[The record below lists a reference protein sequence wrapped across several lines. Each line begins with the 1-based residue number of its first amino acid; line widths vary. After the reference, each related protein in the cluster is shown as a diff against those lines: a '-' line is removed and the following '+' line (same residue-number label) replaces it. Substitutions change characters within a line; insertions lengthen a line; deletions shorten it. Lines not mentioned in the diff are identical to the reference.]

1 MLILTPAYQ
10 SELSGEE
17 IQRLKIS
24 LKNNGEFQHAF
35 LCPENMNTSKYTS
48 LFWNSAIYRVADSH
62 FNSTETYNRLMKST
76 ELYKLFPDYTHILIL
91 QMDAVLIETVPFV
104 KIAEYDYIGAIW
116 PQGYQGVVL
125 GKSIFLHSGRCFRRL
140 TRSIYVGNGGLSLRK
155 VASHIELLKKIESK
169 KRYFPQSNLNED
181 VFFSF
186 LFDKYGYNVPTKE
199 LADSIFQELSAVSQ
213 TQIPNVVGFH
223 GLDRLNPELEKK
235 IFLLH
240 GVE

>member
-1 MLILTPAYQ
+1 
-10 SELSGEE
+10 
-17 IQRLKIS
+17 
-24 LKNNGEFQHAF
+24 
-35 LCPENMNTSKYTS
+35 
-48 LFWNSAIYRVADSH
+48 
-62 FNSTETYNRLMKST
+62 
-76 ELYKLFPDYTHILIL
+76 
-91 QMDAVLIETVPFV
+91 
-104 KIAEYDYIGAIW
+104 
-116 PQGYQGVVL
+116 
-125 GKSIFLHSGRCFRRL
+125 
-140 TRSIYVGNGGLSLRK
+140 

-186 LFDKYGYNVPTKE
+186 LFDKYGYNLPTKE